1 MRRAPIGW
9 IAVSAFASVVAVAAA
24 VLAIEAPPV
33 PRACVGAVTIEV
45 RDGVAAC
52 VHASERPPAGV
63 DLHRR
68 PTSDELKE
76 RRFGRDKKAPEVA
89 GTESGPEVAATGGSV
104 ACVGDG
110 TDGMRVQPIYARASD
125 VADRFGSVA
134 GMISQYAAD
143 ADYQINVSAGVSGQ
157 GRRVRYVTSLDCVL
171 SIARV
176 TLSSTG
182 DDSFSAMR
190 QQLQAQG
197 YNRSDRKYLVW
208 MDASVGICGLGE
220 LYADDSA
227 AATNVNNR
235 GPAYARVDAPCWGY
249 AEAHELLHTLGA
261 VQDSAP
267 HSSGAGHCVDENDTM
282 CYVDTSGSPMTNACP
297 SQPSW
302 QVDCSLDDYFN
313 AASDRTGYLATHWDV
328 ADSAF
333 LEGGP
338 PPPPPPTIT
347 ASVPSRFYAGNAV
360 AVRASVTVPAGRT
373 YTVRWV
379 SSRSDCKFFTASALS
394 NTYYCPVTAA
404 GGGQVTAQVTDSLG
418 MRSSASRTYS
428 LTRPSRRRATIASL
442 RSSTTSIRRGSSVR
456 LTGKLVDASTGKAI
470 IGMRVTIYYRRAG
483 ASSWS
488 TLTTRTTGRTGRF
501 SLTVRPSRTTT
512 YMLVSWYTSTWAS
525 DRSNTRRISVS

>member
-1 MRRAPIGW
+1 
-9 IAVSAFASVVAVAAA
+9 
-24 VLAIEAPPV
+24 
-33 PRACVGAVTIEV
+33 IEV
-45 RDGVAAC
+45 RDGVTAC

-76 RRFGRDKKAPEVA
+76 RRFGHQKKAPAVA
-89 GTESGPEVAATGGSV
+89 GTESGPAVAAAGGSI
-104 ACVGDG
+104 ACIGDG
-110 TDGMRVQPIYARASD
+110 IEGMRVQTVYARAAD
-125 VADRFGSVA
+125 VADRFDSVA
-134 GMISQYAAD
+134 AMIRQYASD

-157 GRRVRYVTSLDCVL
+157 GRRVRFVTANCEL

-176 TLSSTG
+176 TLTSTG
-182 DDSFSAMR
+182 DDSFQAMR
-190 QQLQAQG
+190 QQLQTQG

-227 AATNVNNR
+227 SADNANNR

-267 HSSGAGHCVDENDTM
+267 NSSGAGHCVDENDTM
-282 CYVDTSGSPMTNACP
+282 CYVDTSGSPLRSACP

-313 AASDRTGYLATHWDV
+313 AAPDAAGYLAAHWNV

-338 PPPPPPTIT
+338 PPPPPPQIS
-347 ASVPSRFYAGNAV
+347 ASVPSSFYAGNV
-360 AVRASVTVPAGRT
+360 VTVRAYVTVPAGRT
-373 YTVRWV
+373 YTVRWL
-379 SSRSDCKFFTASALS
+379 SSRSDCKFFNASGPT

-404 GGGQVTAQVTDSLG
+404 GGGQVTAHVTDSLG
-418 MRSSASRTYS
+418 MSSSASGTYR
-428 LTRPSRRRATIASL
+428 LATPSRRRATIASL
-442 RSSTTSIRRGSSVR
+442 RSSRTSIRRGATVT

-488 TLTTRTTGRTGRF
+488 KLTSRTTSRTGTF
-501 SLTVRPSRTTT
+501 SLTAKPSRTTT
-512 YMLVSWYTSTWAS
+512 YMLLSWTTSTWAS
-525 DRSNTRRISVS
+525 DQSNTRRISVS